1 MLKKNKTWQVS
12 LLTACLMLFMAA
24 CGQST
29 QQTSDKPIIKI
40 GYLPITHAGP
50 LYLDAH
56 VHNGQFENYNIEL
69 IKFNSWPDLMDALN
83 TGRVDG
89 ASVLIQLAMK
99 AVEKGIDLKA
109 VALGHEDGNVLISS
123 KEIDDAKDLKNK
135 TFAIPHKFSTH
146 NLLLYETLKKEGLT
160 YDDVNVVEMSPAE
173 MPAALAGDRIAGYV
187 VAEPFGAQA
196 VVLDKGHV
204 LHHSDDIWPN
214 SYCCVLVLRNDFIQ
228 GRQTVVQSMVA
239 QYIKSGELAN
249 RKDPALY
256 EAFEHFMKIDKE
268 VLDLSLEW
276 ISFDGLRIEKREYD
290 KLRNLILEMD
300 LMENPPLYEE
310 FVDNTFIDKAM

>member
-1 MLKKNKTWQVS
+1 MKKNKTWQVS
-12 LLTACLMLFMAA
+12 LVIACLMLFLAA
-24 CGQST
+24 CAQPT
-29 QQTSDKPIIKI
+29 AQTLARPTIKI

-56 VHNGQFENYNIEL
+56 MHQGQFENYNIEM

-83 TGRVDG
+83 TGRIDG

-109 VALGHEDGNVLISS
+109 VALGHKDGNVLISA
-123 KEIDDAKDLKNK
+123 KEIDDVKDLKNK

-146 NLLLYETLKKEGLT
+146 NQLLYETLKKEGLT
-160 YDDVNVVEMSPAE
+160 YEDVNVVEMSPAE
-173 MPAALAGDRIAGYV
+173 MPAALAGNRIAGYI

-196 VVLDKGHV
+196 VALDKGHV
-204 LHHSDDIWPN
+204 LQHADEIWPD
-214 SYCCVLVLRNDFIQ
+214 SYCCVLVLRGDFIQ
-228 GRQTVVQSMVA
+228 RNQNVVQSMVD
-239 QYIKSGELAN
+239 QYLKSGELAN
-249 RKDPALY
+249 SKDPALY
-256 EAFEHFMKIDKE
+256 ESFNQFMKTDKE

-276 ISFDGLRIEKREYD
+276 ISFADLRIEKEEYD
-290 KLRNLILEMD
+290 KLRNLILEME

-310 FVDNTFIDKAM
+310 FVDNTFMDKAM

>member
-1 MLKKNKTWQVS
+1 MKKKKTWRV
-12 LLTACLMLFMAA
+12 LPLIACLMLVIAA
-24 CGQST
+24 CGQAT
-29 QQTSDKPIIKI
+29 GQTLDRPTVKI

-56 VHNGQFENYNIEL
+56 VHGGQFDNYNIEM

-83 TGRVDG
+83 TGRIDG

-109 VALGHEDGNVLISS
+109 VALGHKDGNVLISS
-123 KEIDDAKDLKNK
+123 KEIDDVKDLKGQ

-146 NLLLYETLKKEGLT
+146 NQLLYETLKKEGLT
-160 YDDVNVVEMSPAE
+160 YEDVNVVEMSPAE
-173 MPAALAGDRIAGYV
+173 MPAALAGERIAGYV

-204 LHHSDDIWPN
+204 LHHADEIWPN
-214 SYCCVLVLRNDFIQ
+214 SYCCVLVLRGDFIQ
-228 GRQTVVQSMVA
+228 KNQTAAQSMLE
-239 QYIKSGELAN
+239 QYLKSGELAN
-249 RKDPALY
+249 SKDPALY
-256 EAFEHFMKIDKE
+256 ESFDHFMKTDKE

-276 ISFDGLRIEKREYD
+276 ISFADLRIEKREYD

-300 LMENPPLYEE
+300 LMENPPLYED

>member
-1 MLKKNKTWQVS
+1 MGEKRAR
-12 LLTACLMLFMAA
+12 LLILLIIFVMTIAA
-24 CGQST
+24 CGQPVH
-29 QQTSDKPIIKI
+29 QTAEKPTVKI

-56 VHNGQFENYNIEL
+56 VYGGQFEDYQIEMV
-69 IKFNSWPDLMDALN
+69 KFNSWPDLMDALN
-83 TGRVDG
+83 TGRIDG

-109 VALGHEDGNVLISS
+109 VALGHKDGNVLISS
-123 KEIDDAKDLKNK
+123 QEIDHARELKGE

-160 YDDVNVVEMSPAE
+160 YKDVNVVEMPPAE
-173 MPAALAGDRIAGYV
+173 MPAGLAAGQISGFV
-187 VAEPFGAQA
+187 VAEPFGALA
-196 VVLDKGHV
+196 VKLDKGHV

-214 SYCCVLVLRNDFIQ
+214 SYCCVLILRNDFIQ
-228 GRQTVVQSMVA
+228 NHQQATQSMVT
-239 QYIKSGELAN
+239 QYVKSGEIAN
-249 RKDPALY
+249 QKGEELY
-256 EAFEHFMKIDKE
+256 ASYDQFMNVEKE

-276 ISFDGLRIEKREYD
+276 ISFDGLRIEKPEYE
-290 KLRNLILEMD
+290 KLRDLVIEMG
-300 LMENPPLYEE
+300 LMENPPEYEE